1 MFRGFVS
8 CPTSLAVGTGKQ
20 FKVQMANGKWQMEN
34 HLKFDVCHLT
44 CCSALRVYLAAGGL
58 SCPLTICSARSFST
72 FARLRSVS
80 I

>member
-1 MFRGFVS
+1 MEAEV
-8 CPTSLAVGTGKQ
+8 K
-20 FKVQMANGKWQMEN
+20 FKIQMAKYKWQMEN
-34 HLKFDVCHLT
+34 HLQFAVCHLT
-44 CCSALRVYLAAGGL
+44 CSCALRVYLAEGGL